1 MDGGGGPPLC
11 IPDIPATSQSERKR
25 RRRRKECCSF
35 FLFDLLMEVK
45 GQRSQSQRGPSG
57 PSSHHDVAAA
67 VQGQVI
73 GA

>member
-1 MDGGGGPPLC
+1 MLLL
-11 IPDIPATSQSERKR
+11 
-25 RRRRKECCSF
+25 

>member
-11 IPDIPATSQSERKR
+11 IPDIPATSQSERK